1 MEQRVNESPDISH
14 VNDVK
19 THKRT
24 LSANDRNQIIKSIR
38 KEAKPDT
45 YYYVMVVLS
54 CSVAT
59 YGLLSNSTAVIIGA
73 MLIAP
78 LMNPILG
85 SALALINGNNK
96 LLRVT
101 IKAEFIGASI
111 AVILS
116 ALLTLLLP
124 VSDLTPEILA
134 RTEPTLIDLIIAL
147 ASGAAGT
154 YAICYRSGATLPG
167 VAIATALMPPLCV
180 VGISIA
186 KQEFQYAAGALLL
199 FLANMVAIIV
209 IGIIIFKIAGFTN
222 PTLSNYLNISVNEDR
237 KTLFSRL
244 ATNNIIYPFTLLVL
258 ICIPLVIFMANSI
271 EADRTEKTIRNALE
285 EGLTVLSPESKIV
298 SVEFSKDDKEYAI
311 NTELNTERVIYPE
324 DIRKL
329 ENSLEYKLA
338 SPVKL
343 QADVTL
349 VQKVS
354 NESSTN
360 AFQSLL
366 PKPEE
371 KIVEVIQTGT
381 PEEVIEQ
388 VVTEK
393 LVLFEGTSLEDF
405 MFQYQRGTGTYL
417 VELNIDGGSILDDQ
431 FIKTIETV
439 LENKLKRKVMV
450 VLQYEEPEI
459 EEAKNEEL
467 EEVESGAEKTEESV
481 NETVGEEIV
490 PEESAD
496 EAS

>member
-1 MEQRVNESPDISH
+1 MEERISDADEFGHVNE
-14 VNDVK
+14 VK
-19 THKRT
+19 KLKRI
-24 LSANDRNQIIKSIR
+24 LSVNDRNRIIKSIR
-38 KEAKPDT
+38 KEARPDT

-101 IKAEFIGASI
+101 MKAEFIGASI
-111 AVILS
+111 AIILS

-180 VGISIA
+180 VGITIA

-222 PTLSNYLNISVNEDR
+222 PTLSNYLNISVNEER
-237 KTLFSRL
+237 KTLFSKL
-244 ATNNIIYPFTLLVL
+244 VTNNIIYPFTLLVL
-258 ICIPLVIFMANSI
+258 ICIPLIIFMANSI

-298 SVEFSKDDKEYAI
+298 SVEFSKEENEYTI

-343 QADVTL
+343 EADVTL

-360 AFQSLL
+360 AFQSLF
-366 PKPEE
+366 PEPEE
-371 KIVEVIQTGT
+371 KIVEVIETGT

-388 VVTEK
+388 VVSEK
-393 LVLFEGTSLEDF
+393 LLLFEDTALEDF
-405 MFQYQRGTGTYL
+405 MFQYQRGTGAYL
-417 VELNIDGGSILDDQ
+417 VELTIDGGSILDDQ
-431 FIKTIETV
+431 FKKTIESV
-439 LENKLKRKVMV
+439 LESKLKRKVMV
-450 VLQYEEPEI
+450 VLRYNEPVIDEEQ
-459 EEAKNEEL
+459 
-467 EEVESGAEKTEESV
+467 EVEESVKEDPEVKEEETEESV
-481 NETVGEEIV
+481 SEDQTN
-490 PEESAD
+490 D
-496 EAS
+496 AS

>member
-1 MEQRVNESPDISH
+1 MEERINDADELGHVNE
-14 VNDVK
+14 VK
-19 THKRT
+19 KLKRI
-24 LSANDRNQIIKSIR
+24 LSVNDRNRIIKSIR
-38 KEAKPDT
+38 KEARPDT

-111 AVILS
+111 AIILS

-124 VSDLTPEILA
+124 VSDLTPEILS

-180 VGISIA
+180 VGITIA

-222 PTLSNYLNISVNEDR
+222 PTLSNYLNISVNEER

-244 ATNNIIYPFTLLVL
+244 VTNNIIYPFTLLLL
-258 ICIPLVIFMANSI
+258 ICIPLIIFMANSI

-298 SVEFSKDDKEYAI
+298 SVEFNKEENEYTI

-343 QADVTL
+343 EADVTL

-354 NESSTN
+354 NETSTN
-360 AFQSLL
+360 AFQSLF

-371 KIVEVIQTGT
+371 KIVEVIETGT

-388 VVTEK
+388 VVSEK
-393 LVLFEGTSLEDF
+393 LLLFEGTELEDF
-405 MFQYQRGTGTYL
+405 MFQYQRGTGAYL
-417 VELNIDGGSILDDQ
+417 VELTIDGGSILDDQ
-431 FIKTIETV
+431 FKKTIESV
-439 LENKLKRKVMV
+439 LESQLKRKVMV
-450 VLQYEEPEI
+450 VLRYNEPVIDEEQ
-459 EEAKNEEL
+459 
-467 EEVESGAEKTEESV
+467 EVEESVKEDPEVKEEETEESV
-481 NETVGEEIV
+481 SEDQTN
-490 PEESAD
+490 D
-496 EAS
+496 AS

>member
-1 MEQRVNESPDISH
+1 MEERINDADEFGHVNE
-14 VNDVK
+14 VK
-19 THKRT
+19 KLKRI
-24 LSANDRNQIIKSIR
+24 LSVNDRNRIIKSIR
-38 KEAKPDT
+38 KEARPDT

-101 IKAEFIGASI
+101 MKAEFIGASI
-111 AVILS
+111 AIILS

-180 VGISIA
+180 VGITIA

-222 PTLSNYLNISVNEDR
+222 PTLSNYLNISVNEER

-244 ATNNIIYPFTLLVL
+244 VTNNIIYPFTLLVL
-258 ICIPLVIFMANSI
+258 ICIPLIIFMANSI

-298 SVEFSKDDKEYAI
+298 SAEFSKEENEYII

-343 QADVTL
+343 EADVTL

-360 AFQSLL
+360 AFQSLF
-366 PKPEE
+366 PEPEE
-371 KIVEVIQTGT
+371 KIVEVIETGT

-388 VVTEK
+388 VVSEK
-393 LVLFEGTSLEDF
+393 LLLFEGTALEDF
-405 MFQYQRGTGTYL
+405 MFQYQRGTGAYL
-417 VELNIDGGSILDDQ
+417 VELTIDGGSILDDQ
-431 FIKTIETV
+431 FKKTIESV
-439 LENKLKRKVMV
+439 LESKLKRKVMV
-450 VLQYEEPEI
+450 VLRYNEPVIDEEQ
-459 EEAKNEEL
+459 
-467 EEVESGAEKTEESV
+467 EVEGSVKEDSEVKEEETEESV
-481 NETVGEEIV
+481 SEDQTN
-490 PEESAD
+490 D
-496 EAS
+496 AS